1 MRRKLIANSNSLD
14 YSNFAPVTRDV
25 ADLAREHMD
34 GKHYYVL
41 VIITDG
47 IITDMPQTKEV
58 SSRVGHAGKTNNC
71 RLLAFYIFKRIIV
84 QCVTRHP
91 INKSN
96 VRNSPYS

>member
-1 MRRKLIANSNSLD
+1 MYILNCFVC
-14 YSNFAPVTRDV
+14 SNFAPVVGDV

-58 SSRVGHAGKTNNC
+58 TLPYHTTTFHK
-71 RLLAFYIFKRIIV
+71 
-84 QCVTRHP
+84 
-91 INKSN
+91 N
-96 VRNSPYS
+96 VYRDEAKFL